1 MSFLYKKTVELL
13 RKDTRII
20 DAYVVNFYLVKIRY
34 KILGFFQF
42 TINDLITD
50 INVNNVKIKD
60 RYRIE
65 MAVKAAEYTI
75 LSNNSDLMLD
85 HTSD

>member
-13 RKDTRII
+13 RKDTRVI

-50 INVNNVKIKD
+50 DNVNNVKIKD

-65 MAVKAAEYTI
+65 MAVKAAEYTT
-75 LSNNSDLMLD
+75 LSNNADLMID

>member
-50 INVNNVKIKD
+50 INVNNVKLDD

-75 LSNNSDLMLD
+75 LSNNSELMLD

>member
-50 INVNNVKIKD
+50 INVNNVKIDD

-75 LSNNSDLMLD
+75 LSNNSELMLD

>member
-1 MSFLYKKTVELL
+1 MSFLYKKTIQLL

-50 INVNNVKIKD
+50 INVNNIKTED

-75 LSNNSDLMLD
+75 LSNNADLMID

>member
-13 RKDTRII
+13 RKDTRVI

-75 LSNNSDLMLD
+75 LSNNTDLMLD
-85 HTSD
+85 HTTD

>member
-1 MSFLYKKTVELL
+1 MSFLYKKTIQLL
-13 RKDTRII
+13 RKDTRVI

-50 INVNNVKIKD
+50 INVNNVKTED

-75 LSNNSDLMLD
+75 LSNNADLMID

>member
-1 MSFLYKKTVELL
+1 MSFLFKKTVELL

-20 DAYVVNFYLVKIRY
+20 DAYVVNFYIVKIRC

-42 TINDLITD
+42 TINDIVND
-50 INVNNVKIKD
+50 INVNNINIKD

-65 MAVKAAEYTI
+65 TALKAAEYTI
-75 LSNNSDLMLD
+75 LSNNADLMID
-85 HTSD
+85 HTTD

>member
-50 INVNNVKIKD
+50 INVNNVKLDD

-65 MAVKAAEYTI
+65 MAVKAAKDA
-75 LSNNSDLMLD
+75 L
-85 HTSD
+85 

>member
-13 RKDTRII
+13 RKDTRVI

-50 INVNNVKIKD
+50 INVNNIKTED

-75 LSNNSDLMLD
+75 LSNNADLMID

>member
-20 DAYVVNFYLVKIRY
+20 DAYVVNFYLIKIRY

-50 INVNNVKIKD
+50 ININNVKIDD

-75 LSNNSDLMLD
+75 LSNNSELMLD

>member
-75 LSNNSDLMLD
+75 LSNNADLMLD
-85 HTSD
+85 HTTD

>member
-75 LSNNSDLMLD
+75 LSNNTDLMLD
-85 HTSD
+85 HTTD

>member
-13 RKDTRII
+13 RKETRII

-42 TINDLITD
+42 TINDLISD

-75 LSNNSDLMLD
+75 LSNNTDLMLD
-85 HTSD
+85 HTTD

>member
-1 MSFLYKKTVELL
+1 MSFLYKKTVKLL
-13 RKDTRII
+13 RKDTRVI

-75 LSNNSDLMLD
+75 LSNNADLMIN
-85 HTSD
+85 HTSN

>member
-42 TINDLITD
+42 TINDLIND

-75 LSNNSDLMLD
+75 LYNNTDLMLD
-85 HTSD
+85 HTTD

>member
-50 INVNNVKIKD
+50 INVNNVKLDD

-75 LSNNSDLMLD
+75 LSNNSELMLE